1 MYDLSFGGEVLN
13 GRRPRAS
20 LSGFGVGGGGGIR
33 L

>member
-13 GRRPRAS
+13 GQRPRAS
-20 LSGFGVGGGGGIR
+20 LSGFRVGGGGIR